1 MFRELLALPKLYLLL
16 HVVNLAS
23 QPLDH
28 PVHLG
33 NLLFGISEIIAMS
46 ARCDL
51 QLLILKESEKSQS
64 SRQMPGLDT
73 VCVPSLALRA
83 TAGPSVH

>member
-1 MFRELLALPKLYLLL
+1 MCRGLLALPKLYLLL

-33 NLLFGISEIIAMS
+33 DLLFGVSEIIAMS

-51 QLLILKESEKSQS
+51 QLLVLQESEKSQS
-64 SRQMPGLDT
+64 SRQTPGLDT
-73 VCVPSLALRA
+73 ACVPSLALRA
-83 TAGPSVH
+83 TAGPSIH